1 MKRIKINEHWCKG
14 CGICVALCPKAVL
27 KLEHETVQVQDA
39 EACIGCRQCEFHCPD
54 FAIVI
59 GEEDDG

>member
-1 MKRIKINEHWCKG
+1 MKRIRINEHWCKS

-27 KLEHETVQVQDA
+27 KLEQETAQVQNE
-39 EACIGCRQCEFHCPD
+39 EACIGCRQCEYHCPD

-59 GEEDDG
+59 GEDDNG